1 MAIPDHLTLS
11 ALCRVAKWYI
21 FNPNIPIQA
30 DFGGHWNSQR
40 CYILWP
46 FVICIFNRLV
56 CFMACLYVLRSFGN
70 FSPILVCWTKKNL
83 ATLALC
89 TYVRC
94 WFLDGCLMD
103 RRTVVHASLDQWRV
117 ENDGFATTTSDNKN
131 LGCVQCDHIGRN
143 FAFLGGKLLH
153 QNMNKI
159 LGKSLSFLQIF
170 YKTGIET
177 LRQ

>member
-1 MAIPDHLTLS
+1 VLYLNLDNNRRWKEWVDKKSGSPSTFMAIPDHLTLS

-103 RRTVVHASLDQWRV
+103 RRTVVRTCESRSMTRWKWWICY
-117 ENDGFATTTSDNKN
+117 DNV
-131 LGCVQCDHIGRN
+131 G
-143 FAFLGGKLLH
+143 
-153 QNMNKI
+153 
-159 LGKSLSFLQIF
+159 
-170 YKTGIET
+170 
-177 LRQ
+177 